1 MNALKWYISK
11 FPESLYP
18 CSQGNQ
24 EEYNKRVIL
33 GRQKMHEST
42 VVICG
47 IAIGRLGNTDDVV
60 HMIRCILSSSFT
72 TGSTFYVNGGEYMS

>member
-47 IAIGRLGNTDDVV
+47 IARDVAKNL
-60 HMIRCILSSSFT
+60 IQF
-72 TGSTFYVNGGEYMS
+72 MSKFKIK